1 MTGLD
6 EQAVTTW
13 IRRLPV
19 GAVGEL
25 RFDRIGNGQSNLTYL
40 VRAEEGRRWVLRRPP
55 WGALAATAHD
65 VAREHRI
72 LSALAPSDV
81 PVPRVHGLCQDPAVS
96 PAPLMLMEHVGGV
109 VVDDMGVAEK
119 LLPEERRAVGLAL
132 VDTLARIHE
141 VDLVGSG
148 LDSLAGHK
156 PYAERQLRRWQR
168 QWDTGRLSERSA
180 VGDLARRLHGAL
192 PPPGERT
199 LVHGDFHLQN
209 VIVDP
214 VAGQVR
220 AALDW
225 ELCTLGDPIADLG
238 TLLAYWPQ
246 PGDPAPAVFE
256 AATLPGFPT
265 RDELVVEYAAR
276 TGRSVESIAFWHVLA
291 LWKIAVIGE
300 GVLRRA
306 LDNPGNAI
314 PVGSTQAVDDLIVRA
329 YAAADQA
336 GI

>member
-1 MTGLD
+1 MSGLD
-6 EQAVTTW
+6 ERAVGRW
-13 IRRLPV
+13 IRSLGI

-25 RFDRIGNGQSNLTYL
+25 RLERIGNGQSNLTYL
-40 VRAEEGRRWVLRRPP
+40 VRDDDDRRWVLRRPP

-72 LSALAPSDV
+72 LGALAGSGV
-81 PVPRVHGLCQDPAVS
+81 PVPRVLGLCQDPYVS
-96 PAPLMLMEHVGGV
+96 EAPLVLMEHVAGL
-109 VVDDMGVAEK
+109 VVDDMQVAEG
-119 LLPEERRAVGLAL
+119 LLPEERRSVGLAL
-132 VDTLARIHE
+132 VETLARIHE
-141 VDLVGSG
+141 VDLSATG
-148 LDSLAGHK
+148 LDSLAGHT

-168 QWDTGRLSERSA
+168 QWDTGRLTERPA
-180 VGDLARRLHGAL
+180 IDDLGRRLRRAL
-192 PPPGERT
+192 PAPGART

-214 VAGQVR
+214 RAGEVC
-220 AALDW
+220 AVLDW

-238 TLLAYWPQ
+238 GLLAYWPQ

-265 RDELVVEYAAR
+265 RDELVAAYVAA
-276 TGRSVESIAFWHVLA
+276 TGRCVDALAFWHVLA

-306 LDNPGNAI
+306 LDDPGNAV
-314 PVGSTQAVDDLIVRA
+314 PVGTTQAVDDLIVRA
-329 YAAADQA
+329 YAAAEEA